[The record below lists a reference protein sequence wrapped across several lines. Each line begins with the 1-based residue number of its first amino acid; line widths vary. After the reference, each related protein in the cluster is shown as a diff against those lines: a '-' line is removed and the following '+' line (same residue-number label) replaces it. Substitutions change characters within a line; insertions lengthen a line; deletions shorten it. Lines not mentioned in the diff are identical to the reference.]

1 MKIESIGWQGV
12 LGPSVSDRDPLAKL
26 CELML
31 AFVIANIHW
40 QKLMMHQMFIF
51 GGVPLATY
59 SLILPSFCPAVA
71 SEFVGLNFRVFV

>member
-1 MKIESIGWQGV
+1 
-12 LGPSVSDRDPLAKL
+12 
-26 CELML
+26 ML

-40 QKLMMHQMFIF
+40 QKLVMHQMFIF
-51 GGVPLATY
+51 GRVPLATH